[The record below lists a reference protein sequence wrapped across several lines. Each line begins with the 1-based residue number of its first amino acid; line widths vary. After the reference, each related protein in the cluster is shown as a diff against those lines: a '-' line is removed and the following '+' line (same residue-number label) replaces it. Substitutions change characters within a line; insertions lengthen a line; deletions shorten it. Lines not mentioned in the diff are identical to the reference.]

1 VTSLIRAL
9 SCRLCRPNAPFAELV
24 RLSRTTPEQVD
35 KDPALLWHWREE
47 IDMYYTLEALEEL
60 LEEQRKDTREKIVG
74 LLRGRSRQ
82 LAERER
88 LRRNLRLVV
97 DNTE

>member
-1 VTSLIRAL
+1 M
-9 SCRLCRPNAPFAELV
+9 
-24 RLSRTTPEQVD
+24 
-35 KDPALLWHWREE
+35 EE
-47 IDMYYTLEALEEL
+47 IDMYYTLESLEEL
-60 LEEQRKDTREKIVG
+60 LAEQRKDTREKIVG

-88 LRRNLRLVV
+88 RRRNLRLLV